1 MVWPAAGLALIV
13 VLAALRWLLAL
24 LFSTDRSGDL
34 TFPEDRSARRTTLEA
49 GALTEAVMQEIESYR
64 GVHAARAR
72 LIGDPDDADLVVTA
86 TREET
91 ADLAALRQQ
100 IESGVLTHAGSCRR
114 RSEERDGFRRG
125 GSCRVAGAAEQVA

>member
-64 GVHAARAR
+64 GVHAARNDPRIIDWITAAAPHAR
-72 LIGDPDDADLVVTA
+72 RVV
-86 TREET
+86 
-91 ADLAALRQQ
+91 
-100 IESGVLTHAGSCRR
+100 S
-114 RSEERDGFRRG
+114 RS
-125 GSCRVAGAAEQVA
+125 